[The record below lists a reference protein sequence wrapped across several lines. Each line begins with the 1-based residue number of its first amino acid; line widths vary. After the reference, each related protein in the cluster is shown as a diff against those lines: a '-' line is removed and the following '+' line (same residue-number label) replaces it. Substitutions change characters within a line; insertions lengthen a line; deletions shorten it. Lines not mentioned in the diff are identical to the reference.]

1 LIYER
6 NIAAHMAK
14 GQQSGD
20 KGKRPKKVDFAKN
33 YKIGGASVKSSTEE
47 VTALRAFLI
56 SFVLFSLF
64 IAPVIGLAFYFA
76 RDVGAVT
83 SVFSNRELTFIGGML
98 LGILV
103 AFVMSIVFTR
113 KAVAQT

>member
-1 LIYER
+1 
-6 NIAAHMAK
+6 MAK

-20 KGKRPKKVDFAKN
+20 KGKRPKRVDLAYK
-33 YKIGGASVKSSTEE
+33 YKIGGAIEKSSTEE
-47 VTALRAFLI
+47 VTALRAFLL

-64 IAPVIGLAFYFA
+64 IAPVIGLVFYFA
-76 RDVGAVT
+76 RDVGAVS
-83 SVFSNRELTFIGGML
+83 SVFSTREWTFLGGML